1 MWNGLWTLQSP
12 IKKQNNIYGNPE
24 HANNKPIAL
33 GPTKRAD
40 KSSNFPSVLRK
51 EPLDLRNLTKNFST
65 WSLS

>member
-1 MWNGLWTLQSP
+1 MWNGLWTLQSL

-24 HANNKPIAL
+24 HACNKPIAL

-51 EPLDLRNLTKNFST
+51 EPL
-65 WSLS
+65 